1 MRIKGLTRAIPLF
14 FATVLCLTLCVS
26 CGVKKA
32 QQKAPELPAK
42 HWLEESPGI
51 PAQQKYNLDASVNK
65 LAEAKP
71 FDFEECVFLAIQQSP
86 LLVKSAVDIELKRLK
101 LIDTVWQYIPEP
113 KVRVNLANNITRYN
127 GSNRDKPKKYG
138 QTAFDYEIY
147 GAFNNPVITYF
158 EHKVQA
164 ALINAAISLH
174 RKAVGE
180 IIYKIAQS
188 YLKLQLYE
196 DIIKK
201 RRQLRD
207 ESQKLVSYWQQVENV
222 EGEQGSNL
230 NLALQHRKELEL
242 ELERAQRIAD
252 IERSTLKMLIGLD
265 AKEELK
271 LNLNTMLP
279 ILKDF
284 DGEKFEWADRWTKT
298 EDELLLRGQVTLED
312 YKILVAWAQYL
323 PLLTIQANKNP
334 PAGHRTPTGGTPDY
348 FLHFDF
354 DIPLFD
360 YGHRYRGVQVA
371 RMKKAEAFHDIAQKR
386 NEYSYKWLQARQGV
400 TLAGTKKN
408 LAKTRLETAQVQFGE
423 ARADFEN
430 GIVEMP
436 EYVSRQ
442 ENRTDAEIAF
452 SEAQLNYNLANLEWM
467 YVAAR
472 LQEYFLG
479 LPAKNLEE

>member
-1 MRIKGLTRAIPLF
+1 MSIKGLTRAMPMLCVM
-14 FATVLCLTLCVS
+14 VLCLTLCVS

-32 QQKAPELPAK
+32 RQKAPELPAK

-51 PAQQKYNLDASVNK
+51 PTQQKYNLDASVSK

-127 GSNRDKPKKYG
+127 GSNKDKPKKYG

-164 ALINAAISLH
+164 ALINSAIALH

-180 IIYKIAQS
+180 VIYKIAQS

-201 RRQLRD
+201 RRQLCD
-207 ESQKLVSYWQQVENV
+207 ESKKLVAYWQQVETV
-222 EGEQGSNL
+222 EGEQGSSF
-230 NLALQHRKELEL
+230 NLALQHQKELEL

-252 IERSTLKMLIGLD
+252 IEKSTLKMLIGLD

-271 LNLNTMLP
+271 LNVSSALA
-279 ILKDF
+279 ILQDF

-298 EDELLLRGQVTLED
+298 EDELLLRGQVTLDD

-323 PLLTIQANKNP
+323 PQLTIQANKSA

-371 RMKKAEAFHDIAQKR
+371 RMNKAEAFHNLAQKR
-386 NEYSYKWLQARQGV
+386 TDYSYQWLQARQGV
-400 TLAGTKKN
+400 TLAGTKRN

-436 EYVSRQ
+436 EFVFRQ

-452 SEAQLNYNLANLEWM
+452 NEAQLNYNLANLEWM

-479 LPAKNLEE
+479 LPAKSLEE